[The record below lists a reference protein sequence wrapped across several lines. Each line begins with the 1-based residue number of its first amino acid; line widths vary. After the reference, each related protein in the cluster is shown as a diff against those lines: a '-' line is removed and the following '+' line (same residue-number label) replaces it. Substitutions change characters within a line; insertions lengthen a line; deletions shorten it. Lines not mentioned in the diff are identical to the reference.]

1 MAKWRE
7 PMSEDIG
14 KIRVVNYIDGM
25 GDTVDSLGN
34 KGDPIPLWRYRI
46 EQFGPWGWQKI
57 PVYQEQ
63 PDGTLVEIP
72 Q

>member
-1 MAKWRE
+1 MPKWKE
-7 PMSEDIG
+7 PEQAFEGAIRAVNFVNGEDENGEPI
-14 KIRVVNYIDGM
+14 INYRV
-25 GDTVDSLGN
+25 
-34 KGDPIPLWRYRI
+34 
-46 EQFGPWGWQKI
+46 EQLGPWGWQPI

>member
-1 MAKWRE
+1 MPKWKE
-7 PMSEDIG
+7 LGQAEEGS
-14 KIRVVNYIDGM
+14 IRAVNYVIGEDENG
-25 GDTVDSLGN
+25 S
-34 KGDPIPLWRYRI
+34 PLFNYRL
-46 EQFGPWGWQKI
+46 EQLGPWGWQPI